1 MIIRSWKART
11 ARTKFET
18 YARHFRETVV
28 PELAN
33 IPGHVGAYLLRRNA
47 GTHIDVLVLTLW
59 ESMEAVAAFAGKR
72 TGKAVVNPAA
82 QALLESFDTTVEH
95 YEVAFSTTRSPL

>member
-1 MIIRSWKART
+1 MIIRAWKART
-11 ARTKFET
+11 ARSKFDT

-28 PELAN
+28 PELGN
-33 IPGHVGAYLLRRNA
+33 IPGHVGAYLLRRSA
-47 GTHIDVLVLTLW
+47 GTHVEVLVLTIW

-72 TGKAVVNPAA
+72 TGKAVVAPAA

-95 YEVAFSTTRSPL
+95 YEVAFSSMRGPI